1 MFGLIKIIGLLTGLA
16 NGSNHRKCMSLNN
29 WKCITQPSLI
39 NSNECSQKFHYYPL
53 AIKLDKYV
61 GSCDTLND
69 LFNKVCVPN
78 KTVDLNLSLFNMIT
92 RINESKSIRKHM
104 SCKCKCK
111 FDGKNVIEISNG
123 IAVNVDM
130 SVKSTIFVKNI
141 IFGILLYVVAETKK
155 N

>member
-1 MFGLIKIIGLLTGLA
+1 
-16 NGSNHRKCMSLNN
+16 
-29 WKCITQPSLI
+29 
-39 NSNECSQKFHYYPL
+39 
-53 AIKLDKYV
+53 
-61 GSCDTLND
+61 
-69 LFNKVCVPN
+69 
-78 KTVDLNLSLFNMIT
+78 MIT
-92 RINESKSIRKHM
+92 RINESKSIRKYM

>member
-1 MFGLIKIIGLLTGLA
+1 
-16 NGSNHRKCMSLNN
+16 
-29 WKCITQPSLI
+29 
-39 NSNECSQKFHYYPL
+39 
-53 AIKLDKYV
+53 
-61 GSCDTLND
+61 
-69 LFNKVCVPN
+69 
-78 KTVDLNLSLFNMIT
+78 MIT

-111 FDGKNVIEISNG
+111 FDGKNVIEINNG